1 MGLKHCDGSRLY
13 IFSDTLSVI
22 CLCRFF
28 SHPGRGYLI
37 GLEKKQLDSLKFR
50 EDVSSWMFRL
60 HQTSKSPV
68 AFFPSHLVLI
78 FIWMIKMTRIKK
90 ELLHTNKPKFQ
101 SFLYRHMFTKL
112 CLHQSSYYII
122 LNGSAEPLLIC
133 NMFTVHADGPLICL
147 PFWASS
153 KGGPFLSSCCL
164 DIFSWISSR
173 CDEEWPSLCYCIC
186 MSICYFR

>member
-1 MGLKHCDGSRLY
+1 M
-13 IFSDTLSVI
+13 
-22 CLCRFF
+22 CRFF
-28 SHPGRGYLI
+28 SHPGRGHLSGFKKKVT
-37 GLEKKQLDSLKFR
+37 GLFEVSWRRFFL
-50 EDVSSWMFRL
+50 DVSSSSNFKR
-60 HQTSKSPV
+60 SSC
-68 AFFPSHLVLI
+68 FFPSHLVLI

-101 SFLYRHMFTKL
+101 SFLYRHMFTEL
-112 CLHQSSYYII
+112 YLHESFYYII
-122 LNGSAEPLLIC
+122 LNSSAEPLLIC

-153 KGGPFLSSCCL
+153 KGGPFLSSCSL
-164 DIFSWISSR
+164 DISSWISSR